1 MSIDLSSFE
10 IGDFIRLKN
19 ILKDYRINYYITKEN
34 RLVFLTNDIEKIN
47 DALHCFRYGG
57 NE

>member
-19 ILKDYRINYYITKEN
+19 ILKDYRINYYITNEN
-34 RLVFLTNDIEKIN
+34 RLVFLTNDFEKIN
-47 DALHCFRYGG
+47 NALHRFKYG
-57 NE
+57 EDE